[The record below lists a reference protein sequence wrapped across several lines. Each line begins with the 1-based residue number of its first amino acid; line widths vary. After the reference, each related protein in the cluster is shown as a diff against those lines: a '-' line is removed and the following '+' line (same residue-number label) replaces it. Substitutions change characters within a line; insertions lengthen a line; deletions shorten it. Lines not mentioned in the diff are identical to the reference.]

1 MSRTLDEVIDDLS
14 YGALSNLAI
23 GNSGTGSIPP
33 AQQAKITHHINR
45 GLTKLHARFV
55 IYQRELF
62 IRIQEGVTLYPLIT
76 EAGEAYVDLDPANPS
91 MKYII
96 DNVAAPFP
104 ADVIRVLECWK
115 ADPNTPDEII
125 EVPVNDSEAEESVHT
140 PASDVIQILD
150 GEAGDVY
157 QFMYQADHYKLAP
170 GLGSQI
176 VYLPEYLYEPLEHY
190 VAGKIFAA
198 MNGEEHRARAAD
210 HMAAY
215 QMAIQIAVDLDL
227 VREVPVVTNTK
238 LEMRG
243 FK

>member
-14 YGALSNLAI
+14 YGMLANLAI
-23 GNSGTGSIPP
+23 GNSGTGSIPL

-45 GLTKLHARFV
+45 GLTKLHSRFV

-76 EAGEAYVDLDPANPS
+76 EAGESHVDLDPTNPS

-96 DNVAAPFP
+96 DNAAAPFP

-115 ADPNTPDEII
+115 TDPNDPDEII
-125 EVPVNDSEAEESVHT
+125 EVPINDVEAKESVHT
-140 PASDVIQILD
+140 PATDVVQILD
-150 GEAGDVY
+150 GEAGDIY
-157 QFMYQADHYKLAP
+157 QFMYQADHYKLTP
-170 GLGSQI
+170 GMGNQI
-176 VYLPEYLYEPLEHY
+176 IYLPEYLYEALEHY
-190 VAGKIFAA
+190 VAGRIFAS
-198 MNGEEHRARAAD
+198 MNGEEHRVRAAD
-210 HMAAY
+210 NMAAY
-215 QMAIQIAVDLDL
+215 QAAVQTAVDLDL
-227 VREVPVVTNTK
+227 IREVSTVTNTK